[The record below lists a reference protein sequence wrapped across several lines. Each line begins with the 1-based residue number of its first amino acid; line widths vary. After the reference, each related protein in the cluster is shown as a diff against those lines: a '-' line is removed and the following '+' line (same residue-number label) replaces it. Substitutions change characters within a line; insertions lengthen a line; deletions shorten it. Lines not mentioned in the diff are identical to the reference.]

1 MLLFHALQRK
11 YAVCIRYDITFSRT
25 HFYFPLNVS
34 AILEVA
40 IELTHFNFRFR
51 NVQRVKCKLLYKFRL
66 RVSNQ
71 ILSMDKGRSSSR
83 NHDNKRYNDRQI
95 LSSKKPKKGHYR
107 SRDDRHH
114 HGSSSLLKSD
124 YRNYKIVEYSDVSSE
139 DFSTPEAGEIEDEE
153 IFTISDKDPSFQG
166 SNSNGNSLAAGGSN
180 NRMLDDNM
188 DGKMSRRDSEMSR
201 LDFVMSPGQVRKVII
216 GSPISSSVS
225 SNSRSKTR
233 RSISPV
239 AGHIN
244 KKQDGGSRKHSDAI
258 VVTVSTSVDGSSV
271 SPIDD
276 IEGNENDEGLEED
289 DVDDDDQESERR
301 RRKSKKSKKKKSKK
315 KKKKRRKSISSISIS
330 DVDSLIDETQNETP
344 PRPVSPWEKTYTPLK
359 PSPLSPGPVTP
370 PLRPSS
376 TISMYSDDLHSGHGR
391 RSRGGG
397 GVGGSPPLPL
407 SMHREKIYVLSPH
420 TPPPIVP
427 KKSYPNNEYHH
438 QRHTHHPRSPPPSN
452 RRSSKSP
459 STFFFFI

>member
-1 MLLFHALQRK
+1 
-11 YAVCIRYDITFSRT
+11 
-25 HFYFPLNVS
+25 
-34 AILEVA
+34 
-40 IELTHFNFRFR
+40 
-51 NVQRVKCKLLYKFRL
+51 
-66 RVSNQ
+66 
-71 ILSMDKGRSSSR
+71 MDKGRSSR
-83 NHDNKRYNDRQI
+83 LHDNKRYSDRRI
-95 LSSKKPKKGHYR
+95 LSSRPKTGHYR

-139 DFSTPEAGEIEDEE
+139 DGFSAPEAGELEDED
-153 IFTISDKDPSFQG
+153 IYMNSDKETSFQG
-166 SNSNGNSLAAGGSN
+166 SNSNGKSLVAGSSN
-180 NRMLDDNM
+180 NRMHDDDM
-188 DGKMSRRDSEMSR
+188 EGKTARRDSEMSR

-239 AGHIN
+239 GGHTN
-244 KKQDGGSRKHSDAI
+244 KKLDSGSRKHSDGI
-258 VVTVSTSVDGSSV
+258 LVTVATSVDGSSV

-276 IEGNENDEGLEED
+276 IEIIENDEGLEEED
-289 DVDDDDQESERR
+289 GENDNDASERR
-301 RRKSKKSKKKKSKK
+301 RRKNKKSKKKKSKK

-330 DVDSLIDETQNETP
+330 EVDSLIDEAQNVTP

-359 PSPLSPGPVTP
+359 PIPLSPGPVTP
-370 PLRPSS
+370 PLRPTS
-376 TISMYSDDLHSGHGR
+376 TISMYSDDLHSGHGS

-397 GVGGSPPLPL
+397 GVGGSPPPL
-407 SMHREKIYVLSPH
+407 LVHRDKIYVSSPH

-438 QRHTHHPRSPPPSN
+438 QRHTHQPRSPPPTN

-459 STFFFFI
+459 SMFS